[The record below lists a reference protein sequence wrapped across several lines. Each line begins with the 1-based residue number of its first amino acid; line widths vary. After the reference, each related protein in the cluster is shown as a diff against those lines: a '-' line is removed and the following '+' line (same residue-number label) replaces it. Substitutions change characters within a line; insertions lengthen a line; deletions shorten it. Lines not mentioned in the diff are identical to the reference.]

1 MKLMEIAEISA
12 GYPFRSRIEHDADGS
27 CRVIQMGDI
36 NPDDTIKWQNLT
48 RTDLESFKSAYV
60 VREGD
65 VLFKTRGASHTAV
78 LVDQTEENVIASL
91 YFFIIRVNE
100 EYVMPEYL
108 AWYINQPPSQQ
119 QLNRTAAGTAIRYI
133 KRNSLAELEIMVP
146 DLATQRKIVEL
157 SGLRRIEKQI
167 SDKIQAKREIMVNA
181 VMLDAVK
188 HQNVT
193 T

>member
-12 GYPFRSRIEHDADGS
+12 GYPFRSRIEHDACGS

-36 NPDDTIKWQNLT
+36 NPDDTINWQNLT
-48 RTDLESFKSAYV
+48 RTDLVSFKSVYV
-60 VREGD
+60 VCEGD
-65 VLFKTRGASHTAV
+65 ILFKTRGASHTAV
-78 LVDQTEENVIASL
+78 LVDRTEENIIASL
-91 YFFIIRVNE
+91 YFFIIRAKE
-100 EYVMPEYL
+100 GYVIPEYL

-119 QLNRTAAGTAIRYI
+119 QLNRTAAGTDIRYV
-133 KRNSLAELEIMVP
+133 KRNSLAEVEIMVP
-146 DLATQRKIVEL
+146 DLATQEKIVEL
-157 SGLRRIEKQI
+157 FRLRRKEKQL
-167 SDKIQAKREIMVNA
+167 SDKIQEKREVLVNA